1 MTRSITRRLVSTV
14 MAGALA
20 ASAVAAGQVLWG
32 AGSASA
38 ATVSQTVTT
47 DNIIATK
54 TVSPAVAHPG
64 ETVTSTITFKTSSG
78 LLSVDR
84 YLENLTDFPPA
95 GYVFQGVSGNV
106 WRGPGRT

>member
-1 MTRSITRRLVSTV
+1 MTHPSRETGVDSRGRGFGRQRRSRRPGPVGSR
-14 MAGALA
+14 
-20 ASAVAAGQVLWG
+20 
-32 AGSASA
+32 SASA

-84 YLENLTDFPPA
+84 YLENLTDFRPPA
-95 GYVFQGVSGNV
+95 TCS
-106 WRGPGRT
+106 RA